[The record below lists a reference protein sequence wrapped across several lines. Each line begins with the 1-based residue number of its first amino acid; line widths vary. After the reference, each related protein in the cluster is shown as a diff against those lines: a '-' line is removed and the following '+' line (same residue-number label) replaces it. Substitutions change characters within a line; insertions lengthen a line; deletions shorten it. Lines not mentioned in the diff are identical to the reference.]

1 MARYEWGN
9 LSVGAFS
16 AQVEREKVEL
26 ERLKEVERKRHADRL
41 GDLDEDQK
49 DIADKEGMLARHW
62 QAQAEKKKQ
71 RAAGADA
78 SPLHDVGYSVFGL
91 TLRSLKGL
99 KDTKLADLEIADF
112 GERKLKALADQLVK
126 LDLEDAVTAVFAAA
140 CPTLSPEQAL
150 IARPTVND
158 DVSYCRHIVEKA
170 LGEGA
175 RQQNQAIAQIR
186 RHFET
191 PAGPGPSF
199 GLDEQKW
206 REVTAEWARNWNVP
220 ERAILIVPAGYCK
233 SDAPLLTISSGRL
246 LVEDNDR
253 QTGRQISPAVE
264 LDHRLRQAAGMAM
277 SGDPIKRVDPM
288 KKLLEP
294 HRHHVGKC
302 EGTPKEARARRDL
315 EHMESI
321 LPLLLAPSL
330 IYQAKRQRDHF
341 CGRLLG
347 QRGPSDKSLIHAPKT
362 REILGALAHPRF
374 SALTFGEKELADL
387 PIRKLEAVLE
397 SGGVD
402 MAASS
407 RENADG

>member
-9 LSVGAFS
+9 LTVSAFTE
-16 AQVEREKVEL
+16 QVDRAKVKLEQLKKAERERQA
-26 ERLKEVERKRHADRL
+26 ERLAAIDTFQKKIS
-41 GDLDEDQK
+41 DQ
-49 DIADKEGMLARHW
+49 EGMLARHA
-62 QAQAEKKKQ
+62 QAQAKKQ
-71 RAAGADA
+71 EQRATGAEA
-78 SPLHDVGYSVFGL
+78 SRLHDVAYSVVGL
-91 TLRSLKGL
+91 TLGSLKAL
-99 KDTKLADLEIADF
+99 KETKLADLEIADF
-112 GERKLKALADQLVK
+112 GEGKLKALADRLVK
-126 LDLEDAVTAVFAAA
+126 LDLEDAVTAALAAA
-140 CPTLSPEQAL
+140 CPRLSAEQAL
-150 IARPTVND
+150 IARPAVND

-199 GLDEQKW
+199 GLDERKW
-206 REVTAEWARNWNVP
+206 REVTAEWARKWNVP
-220 ERAILIVPAGYCK
+220 ERAIWIVPAGYCK
-233 SDAPLLTISSGRL
+233 SDAPLLAISSGRL

-294 HRHHVGKC
+294 HRQHVEKC
-302 EGTPKEARARRDL
+302 QGTPKEARARRDL

-347 QRGPSDKSLIHAPKT
+347 QRGPSDKS
-362 REILGALAHPRF
+362 
-374 SALTFGEKELADL
+374 
-387 PIRKLEAVLE
+387 
-397 SGGVD
+397 
-402 MAASS
+402 
-407 RENADG
+407 